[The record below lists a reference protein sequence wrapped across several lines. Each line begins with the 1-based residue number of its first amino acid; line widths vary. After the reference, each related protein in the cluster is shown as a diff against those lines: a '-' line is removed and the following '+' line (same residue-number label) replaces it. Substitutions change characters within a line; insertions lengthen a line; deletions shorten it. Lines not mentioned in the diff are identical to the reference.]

1 MGSPSKKGWSP
12 PSRSDFFSPGDIGSF
27 RGLTP
32 QQSTGGPPA
41 IAVGSSSPLGP
52 GSSSQQVLWL
62 NDEGQEVEAPP
73 GQYDLYLLMH
83 VLP

>member
-27 RGLTP
+27 KGLTP

-41 IAVGSSSPLGP
+41 IAV